1 VEGDYGAFVGSWLR
15 SLRARN
21 LSPAT
26 ITVYEAAAGQ
36 LGGHLAAADIVDV
49 AAIRRQHIES
59 YIGDLLATRSPAT
72 ANNRYR
78 ALQQFF
84 AWLVE
89 EEEIE
94 TSPMA
99 RMRPPIVPEQPVQ
112 VLDDEALRALLK
124 ACEGKDFIARRD
136 TAIVRAF
143 LDTGARLA
151 ELAGL
156 AIPQLDLT
164 EDVIVVLGKG
174 RRERVLPFGAK
185 TSMAFDRYL
194 RARARHPQ
202 APQTNAVWLGP
213 KGPLTSNGIA
223 QMLERRGLQAGIG
236 RIHPHQLRHT
246 AAHAWKAAGGSE
258 DDMMRLFGWKSRQ
271 MISRYAASTADARAR
286 DAHRRLG
293 LGDRL

>member
-1 VEGDYGAFVGSWLR
+1 MSGDYGAFVESWLR

-26 ITVYEAAAGQ
+26 ITVY
-36 LGGHLAAADIVDV
+36 LAAADQLGDHLATARVADV
-49 AAIRRQHIES
+49 TDIRKAHVESFIEH
-59 YIGDLLATRSPAT
+59 LLATRSPAT

-84 AWLVE
+84 AWLVDE
-89 EEEIE
+89 DEVEV
-94 TSPMA
+94 SPMA
-99 RMRPPIVPEQPVQ
+99 RMRPPIVPEQPVD
-112 VLDDEALRALLK
+112 VLDDTALRALLK
-124 ACEGKDFIARRD
+124 ACDGKDFTARRD
-136 TAIVRAF
+136 AAIVRTF

-151 ELAGL
+151 ELAQL
-156 AIPQLDLT
+156 TMPQLDLAD
-164 EDVIVVLGKG
+164 DVIVVLGKG

-185 TSMAFDRYL
+185 TSMAVDRYL
-194 RARARHPQ
+194 RSRSRHPQ
-202 APQTNAVWLGP
+202 AQHTDAVWIGP

>member
-26 ITVYEAAAGQ
+26 VTVYQAAARQ
-36 LGGHLAAADIVDV
+36 LGDHLAGAEVFDV
-49 AAIRRQHIES
+49 AEIRRHHIES
-59 YIGDLLATRSPAT
+59 YIEHLLATRTPAT

-84 AWLVE
+84 AWLVDE
-89 EEEIE
+89 EELPS
-94 TSPMA
+94 SPMA
-99 RMRPPIVPEQPVQ
+99 RMKPPLVPERPVP
-112 VLDDEALRALLK
+112 VLDDDALRALLK
-124 ACEGKDFIARRD
+124 ACEGKDFTARRD
-136 TAIVRAF
+136 TALVRTF

-156 AIPQLDLT
+156 TLAQLDLS

-185 TSMAFDRYL
+185 TSMALDRYL
-194 RARARHPQ
+194 RARVRHPQ
-202 APQTNAVWLGP
+202 ARSTDALWLGP
-213 KGPLTSNGIA
+213 KGPLSSNGIA

-286 DAHRRLG
+286 EAHRRLG

>member
-1 VEGDYGAFVGSWLR
+1 MTGDYAPSVESWQR
-15 SLRARN
+15 SLRSRN

-26 ITVYEAAAGQ
+26 RTVYAAAATQ
-36 LGGHLAAADIVDV
+36 LGDHLDALGIENVADIE
-49 AAIRRQHIES
+49 RRHVETFIEH
-59 YIGDLLATRSPAT
+59 LLTTRSAAT
-72 ANNRYR
+72 ASNRFR

-84 AWLVE
+84 TWLVE

-99 RMRPPIVPEQPVQ
+99 KMRPPIVPEQPVP
-112 VLDDEALRALLK
+112 VLPDDALKALLK
-124 ACEGKDFIARRD
+124 ACDGKDFTARRD
-136 TAIVRAF
+136 TAIVRVF

-156 AIPQLDLT
+156 TMAQLDLS

-185 TSMAFDRYL
+185 TAMALDRYL
-194 RARARHPQ
+194 RTRSRHPKGNTTD
-202 APQTNAVWLGP
+202 ALWLGP
-213 KGPLTSNGIA
+213 KGALTSNGVA
-223 QMLERRGLQAGIG
+223 QMLERRGVQAGVG

-246 AAHAWKAAGGSE
+246 AAHAWKAGGGSE

-271 MISRYAASTADARAR
+271 MIARYAASTADARAR

>member
-1 VEGDYGAFVGSWLR
+1 VPGDYDAFVESWLR

-26 ITVYEAAAGQ
+26 VTVYAAAARQ
-36 LGGHLAAADIVDV
+36 LGEHLADARVEDV
-49 AAIRRQHIES
+49 AEIRRSHVEAYIER
-59 YIGDLLATRSPAT
+59 LLSTRTPAT
-72 ANNRYR
+72 ASNRFR
-78 ALQQFF
+78 ALQQLF
-84 AWLVE
+84 AWLAD
-89 EEEIE
+89 EEEIPA
-94 TSPMA
+94 SPMA
-99 RMRPPIVPEQPVQ
+99 RMKPPIVPEQPVP
-112 VLDDEALRALLK
+112 VLDDDALRALLK

-136 TAIVRAF
+136 TALVRTF
-143 LDTGARLA
+143 LDTGTRLA

-156 AIPQLDLT
+156 TMVQLDLS
-164 EDVIVVLGKG
+164 ENVLVVLGKG
-174 RRERVLPFGAK
+174 RRERVLPFGAR
-185 TSMAFDRYL
+185 TSMALDRYL
-194 RARARHPQ
+194 RTRARHPQ
-202 APQTNAVWLGP
+202 AGTTDALWLGP
-213 KGPLTSNGIA
+213 KGPLSSNGIA

-286 DAHRRLG
+286 EAHRRLG

>member
-1 VEGDYGAFVGSWLR
+1 MSGDYGAFVESWLR

-26 ITVYEAAAGQ
+26 ITVYRAAADQ
-36 LGGHLAAADIVDV
+36 LGDQLAAARVADV
-49 AAIRRQHIES
+49 ADIRKPHVESFIEH
-59 YIGDLLATRSPAT
+59 LLATRSPAT

-84 AWLVE
+84 AWLVDE
-89 EEEIE
+89 DEVEV
-94 TSPMA
+94 SPMA
-99 RMRPPIVPEQPVQ
+99 RMRPPIVPEQPVD
-112 VLDDEALRALLK
+112 VLDDTALRALLK
-124 ACEGKDFIARRD
+124 ACDGKDFTARRD
-136 TAIVRAF
+136 AAIVRTF

-151 ELAGL
+151 ELAQL
-156 AIPQLDLT
+156 TMPQLDLAD
-164 EDVIVVLGKG
+164 DVIVVLGKG

-185 TSMAFDRYL
+185 TSMAVDRYL
-194 RARARHPQ
+194 RSRSRHPQ
-202 APQTNAVWLGP
+202 AQHTDAVWIGP

-246 AAHAWKAAGGSE
+246 AAHAWKSAGGSE

>member
-1 VEGDYGAFVGSWLR
+1 VTGDYSVFVASWLR

-26 ITVYEAAAGQ
+26 ITVYAAAAHQ
-36 LGGHLAAADIVDV
+36 LGQHLVDVGIVDV
-49 AAIRRQHIES
+49 AEIERTHVEGF
-59 YIGDLLATRSPAT
+59 IEHLLATRSAAT

-84 AWLVE
+84 TWLAE
-89 EEEIE
+89 EEEISV
-94 TSPMA
+94 SPML
-99 RMRPPIVPEQPVQ
+99 RMKPPIVPEQPVE
-112 VLDDEALRALLK
+112 VLDDAALRALLK
-124 ACEGKDFIARRD
+124 ACEGKDIVARRD
-136 TAIVRAF
+136 AAIIRSF
-143 LDTGARLA
+143 LDTGARLS

-156 AIPQLDLT
+156 TLPQVDLT
-164 EDVIVVLGKG
+164 EDVLVVLGKG
-174 RRERVLPFGAK
+174 RRERVLPFGAR
-185 TSMAFDRYL
+185 TSMALDRYL

-202 APQTNAVWLGP
+202 SQRTDALWLGP
-213 KGPLTSNGIA
+213 KGPLTGNGIA

>member
-1 VEGDYGAFVGSWLR
+1 MDSWLR

-26 ITVYEAAAGQ
+26 ITVYAAAAGQ
-36 LGGHLAAADIVDV
+36 LGDHLAAAGIGDV
-49 AAIRRQHIES
+49 ADIRRAHLES
-59 YIGDLLATRSPAT
+59 FLERLLTSRSPAT

-84 AWLVE
+84 AWLVDE
-89 EEEIE
+89 DEIE

-99 RMRPPIVPEQPVQ
+99 RMKPPIVPEQPIQ
-112 VLDDEALRALLK
+112 VLDDAALKALLRTSV
-124 ACEGKDFIARRD
+124 GKDFADRRD
-136 TAIVRAF
+136 AAIIRTF

-156 AIPQLDLT
+156 TVSQLDLS

-185 TSMAFDRYL
+185 TSMALDRYL
-194 RARARHPQ
+194 RGRARHPQ
-202 APQTNAVWLGP
+202 AQRTDALWLGP

-223 QMLERRGLQAGIG
+223 QMLKRRGMQAGIG